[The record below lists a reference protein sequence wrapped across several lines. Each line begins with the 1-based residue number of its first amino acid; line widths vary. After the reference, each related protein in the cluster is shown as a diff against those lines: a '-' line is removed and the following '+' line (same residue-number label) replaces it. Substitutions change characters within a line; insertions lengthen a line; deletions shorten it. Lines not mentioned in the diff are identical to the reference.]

1 MSTQAATVDDYKV
14 HDRLDGLATTLVLI
28 LCLAWGLNY
37 VSMKIVNQGLQPVF
51 QTSLRFGLAA
61 ILVYGWCVVRRVP
74 LFRRDGTLIA
84 GILAGVLFGVE
95 FALISTALDYTS
107 ASRSIVFVYTMPFF
121 VAIGAHLFV
130 PGERMGL
137 HAFVGLVLAFSGV
150 AVVFSDKLSLPS
162 PEAVYGDI
170 LCVVAAVLWAATTIL
185 IKTTKLRS
193 AKPEKVLLYQLV
205 VGSAIL
211 MVAAPAFG
219 PYVRVI
225 TPLVLGAL
233 AFQVVIVVSGTFL
246 VWFWLIRNYPASRLT
261 SFTFLTPV
269 AGVLLGGFLLDE
281 PIGWRLGVAL
291 VLVAIGIYLV
301 NRPPRT
307 AMAPP

>member
-170 LCVVAAVLWAATTIL
+170 LCVVAAVLWGGNDNPHQDDEAQVRQAGKGAAL
-185 IKTTKLRS
+185 S
-193 AKPEKVLLYQLV
+193 AGRRFGDPHGG
-205 VGSAIL
+205 GSSVRPL
-211 MVAAPAFG
+211 CPRHHAARPRRPG
-219 PYVRVI
+219 VPGRHRRVRHVSG
-225 TPLVLGAL
+225 LVLANPKLSGL
-233 AFQVVIVVSGTFL
+233 ETDFVHVSD
-246 VWFWLIRNYPASRLT
+246 
-261 SFTFLTPV
+261 
-269 AGVLLGGFLLDE
+269 AGRGRAAGRVSAG
-281 PIGWRLGVAL
+281 
-291 VLVAIGIYLV
+291 
-301 NRPPRT
+301 
-307 AMAPP
+307 